1 MSRYRVGDRWVGRWA
16 DRYDQAGMWV
26 DTLLVEVGGWASGF
40 GRMET
45 FGIEQRGLED
55 QASDS
60 LYEVL

>member
-1 MSRYRVGDRWVGRWA
+1 MTGSWA
-16 DRYDQAGMWV
+16 DRRGQVGMWV
-26 DTLLVEVGGWASGF
+26 DTLLVEVGGWASGS
-40 GRMET
+40 GRMEI